1 MDNPSKSPHTA
12 ETLLTD
18 IDDGLEAH
26 ETPLF
31 RDRAF
36 WGITA
41 TQFLGAFNDNV
52 FKQLMLLLAI
62 PVGAAAAQQADE
74 QGLATMIFS
83 LPFVLFSGLAGYL
96 SDRYSK
102 RRVIVLCK
110 LAEIGIMLL
119 GMLGFLAFGVTGY
132 RGLLVVLFLMGTHS
146 AFFGPGKYGILP
158 ELFRE
163 ADLPRANGVILMTTF
178 LAIIFG
184 TASAGLLGDLLT
196 DAAGQRHPERLWIGS
211 LFCIGVAV
219 LGTCTSLLIRPI
231 PPAVPQLRFQASGLA
246 IPPETRKLLLADRP
260 LLAALLVSCMFWLV
274 SGVAM
279 QSVNSLGMTQLGVG
293 ERRTSLLTAV
303 IGLGIAAG
311 AVIAG
316 RLSRGK
322 VDFRLVT
329 WGGWGMIAGMLL
341 LAVSLPAAG
350 GGYTHLLGY
359 GGSFPVLIL
368 LGMSA
373 GTFAIPVQVF
383 IQTRPPEDQK
393 GRMIAVMNL
402 TNFIAILL
410 SGAIYMG
417 FDRLIEASAW
427 PRSVLFAFNALLI
440 LPVALFYRGPGIG
453 DRESGVGNRGS
464 V

>member
-1 MDNPSKSPHTA
+1 MDNPYQSPHTA

-26 ETPLF
+26 DTPLF
-31 RDRAF
+31 GDRAF

-62 PVGAAAAQQADE
+62 PVGAAAADKADE
-74 QGLATMIFS
+74 QGLATMVFS

-96 SDRYSK
+96 SDRFSK

-119 GMLGFLAFGVTGY
+119 GMLGFLAFGITGY

-163 ADLPRANGVILMTTF
+163 EDLPRANGVILMTTF

-231 PPAVPQLRFQASGLA
+231 SPAVPKLRFQLSALA

-260 LLAALLVSCMFWLV
+260 LLGALLVSCLFWLV

-303 IGLGIAAG
+303 IGLGIAVG

-350 GGYTHLLGY
+350 GGYRHLLGY
-359 GGSFPVLIL
+359 GGSFPVLIW
-368 LGMSA
+368 LGMAA
-373 GTFAIPVQVF
+373 GTLAIPVQVF

-417 FDRLIEASAW
+417 FDRLIEANGW
-427 PRSVLFAFNALLI
+427 PRSVLFALTAALI
-440 LPVALFYRGPGIG
+440 LPVAVFYRGP
-453 DRESGVGNRGS
+453 RERADGTKGT
-464 V
+464 